1 MRHFIVWLKYDLN
14 QIPKL
19 ILLAAVFIL
28 AFTGCSGE
36 IDREMKVLDRE
47 MKVLKREVPA
57 FANIKIRAIDPRLKR
72 AMVSDPIA
80 MEMVRSELMWSMRDP
95 VTLGTT
101 EGLGEDSI
109 LSTIRN

>member
-28 AFTGCSGE
+28 AFTGCSGG
-36 IDREMKVLDRE
+36 IDRE
-47 MKVLKREVPA
+47 MKVLKREDPA

-80 MEMVRSELMWSMRDP
+80 M
-95 VTLGTT
+95 
-101 EGLGEDSI
+101 
-109 LSTIRN
+109 

>member
-28 AFTGCSGE
+28 AFTGCSGG
-36 IDREMKVLDRE
+36 IDRE
-47 MKVLKREVPA
+47 MKVLKREDPA

-72 AMVSDPIA
+72 AMVSDPIV

-95 VTLGTT
+95 ETLGTT